1 MAKRKGVSIPKIK
14 QLPSGAYNCY
24 LRIKDANGITQNI
37 SITDE
42 DYKVVEAKAVAI
54 KSGIVQAEKNAK
66 QSHTLKQAIENY
78 IDVRRSIC
86 SPSTIRGY
94 ATIGRTRF
102 QKYMHRRCADFT
114 PELCKRMVSEEAR
127 LCSPKTLKNA
137 WRFIASVLYEE
148 TGKRFEP
155 PLPQEVRN
163 ELPYLTPE
171 QLPAFLEAL
180 KGDLIE
186 VAALLGLCSL
196 RRSEILGLTW
206 DNVDLAAESIKVSG
220 AVVFDENGD
229 LVEKK
234 TNKNATS
241 QRTVPILIPRLLEL
255 LKAEPNK
262 NGRVVTVA
270 PTTIRRHLENACAAA
285 GLPVINTHGLRH
297 TFASVAYML
306 NMPERV
312 VMQIGGW
319 SNTSTMHKIY
329 IRLSE
334 HYISNEA
341 QRLKEFFT
349 VSNKAPC
356 PVCGEQTETVF
367 RNKSGN
373 IVGCLHCLTACKNPQ
388 IAYANV
394 DEIPKA

>member
-42 DYKVVEAKAVAI
+42 DYKTVEAKAIAI
-54 KSGIVQAEKNAK
+54 KSGIIKADKNPRQAP
-66 QSHTLKQAIENY
+66 TLSAAINNY
-78 IDVRRSIC
+78 IEVRRSIC
-86 SPSTIRGY
+86 SPSTLRGY
-94 ATIGRTRF
+94 VTIGRTRF
-102 QKYMHRRCADFT
+102 QKYMSRRCADFT

-127 LCSPKTLKNA
+127 LCAPKTLKNA
-137 WRFIASVLYEE
+137 WRFVASVLYEE
-148 TGKRFEP
+148 TGTRFDP

-171 QLPAFLEAL
+171 QLPLFLEAL
-180 KGDLIE
+180 QGDLIE

-220 AVVFDENGD
+220 SVVYDENGE

-234 TNKNATS
+234 TNKNVTS

-255 LKAEPNK
+255 LQAEPNK
-262 NGRVVTVA
+262 SGRVVNLA
-270 PTTIRRHLENACAAA
+270 PTTIRRHLADVCAAA

-334 HYISNEA
+334 HYIANEA
-341 QRLKEFFT
+341 QRFKDFF
-349 VSNKAPC
+349 SAPNEVVC
-356 PVCGEQTETVF
+356 PVCGEKTDMFFVDK
-367 RNKSGN
+367 NN
-373 IVGCLHCLTACKNPQ
+373 NVVGCESCLRPCKPANFAG
-388 IAYANV
+388 IADA
-394 DEIPKA
+394 ECR